1 MDQTDLSLVTKMNL
15 ACSAIIANQTDH
27 FGYDCENT
35 DAGKVVMISTDT
47 VGVGVNRN
55 IALLASDIK
64 LK

>member
-1 MDQTDLSLVTKMNL
+1 MEKLQVLVAAMDQTDLSLVTKMNL

-47 VGVGVNRN
+47 RDRKSVV
-55 IALLASDIK
+55 
-64 LK
+64 